1 MGKEEA
7 RRQGSAKAR
16 GGRARRTRW
25 ARREADG
32 SGVPITAIVHV
43 VPRPSHLTRGALVRP
58 VGAARAALA
67 RANLARAAP
76 ARAALARTN
85 LAGLAPPR
93 RPARRHAALR
103 LGEVATRPTHAVMVP
118 ILPRLRASGAELRA
132 ARRRIALTAPP
143 FAVVAVVPA
152 RPLVRRRHCPA
163 ALVRLACGAGAR
175 LPRRRHVV
183 VDHAHFRALS
193 VVEGVLARWLAA
205 LVLIAHAIRAPVII
219 HRAARGAAGGGALA
233 AATVVAVVAPA
244 RRPALRVAA
253 LILIAHAIRAP
264 VIIHRAARGAA
275 GGGALAAATGVAVV
289 APARRPA
296 LRVAAVAREAR
307 AAAAD
312 VPVLLAARHLPLRA
326 QHRPVHGRGARVAE
340 ARGPARAVARRAAA
354 LGVAASARPAL
365 EPILGPIQH
374 ALGAR
379 RRAAVGVPGA
389 RARLPAAVR
398 LGTSAAAARLAR
410 PALVP
415 LSPERRAGSAHG
427 LVPKSRQ
434 AAPGHAALG
443 PLRAPVAAVVSVRAA
458 PRLCRRGALVAAA
471 LVARAAPPRRPA
483 RPPAA
488 LARLHA
494 PACRPPWGMGVTAR

>member
-205 LVLIAHAIRAPVII
+205 LV
-219 HRAARGAAGGGALA
+219 
-233 AATVVAVVAPA
+233 
-244 RRPALRVAA
+244 
-253 LILIAHAIRAP
+253 LIAHAIRAP

>member
-32 SGVPITAIVHV
+32 SSVPITAIVHV

-205 LVLIAHAIRAPVII
+205 LV
-219 HRAARGAAGGGALA
+219 
-233 AATVVAVVAPA
+233 
-244 RRPALRVAA
+244 
-253 LILIAHAIRAP
+253 LIAHAIRAP